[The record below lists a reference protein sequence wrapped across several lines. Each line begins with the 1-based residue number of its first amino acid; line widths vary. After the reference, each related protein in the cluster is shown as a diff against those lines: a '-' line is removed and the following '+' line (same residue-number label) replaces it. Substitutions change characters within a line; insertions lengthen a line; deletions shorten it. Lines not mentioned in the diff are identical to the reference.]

1 MEKISCLP
9 LIELL
14 RENAENLNQML
25 KSFNNGPGRLNTDA
39 IPGWF
44 KEVIEPVFIAVH
56 QHNPAM
62 SRRVFDALYND
73 MLQTLSSAAGHQSS
87 QLLRSCRL
95 LLTQNPALAAV
106 NPGRLIKTLSVAT
119 TRISRHS
126 ITAAE
131 KWLELMQKIFAAAG
145 NIDQLLLA
153 ARFAAW
159 RCGMAHLRYL
169 TGSLSSLEPVL
180 RDLIFADEKISE
192 DDLNKTRAAGVDT
205 TPVVLGSFKGLG
217 GKFMRP
223 PGVFLDNNLVYATD
237 GRYSAVVFVDRYG
250 ALLHDAPE
258 IAEDSI
264 PDALKS
270 ADMAPP
276 QAAKILSRYP
286 DLTSWVYHDSTL
298 FLTTASSHAVFIFGA
313 ISD

>member
-1 MEKISCLP
+1 MEKISYQP

-14 RENAENLNQML
+14 RENAENLNQQL
-25 KSFNNGPGRLNTDA
+25 KSFNNGSRRLNTDA
-39 IPGWF
+39 VPGWC
-44 KEVIEPVFIAVH
+44 KDIIEPIFITVH

-73 MLQTLSSAAGHQSS
+73 MLQTLSSAAGHQSN
-87 QLLRSCRL
+87 QHLRSCRL
-95 LLTQNPALAAV
+95 LLVQNPALTAA

-119 TRISRHS
+119 LRISRHS
-126 ITAAE
+126 TTAAE
-131 KWLELMQKIFAAAG
+131 KWLALMQKIFAAAG

-159 RCGMAHLRYL
+159 RCGMAHLRHL
-169 TGSLSSLEPVL
+169 TGSLSTLEPRL

-192 DDLNKTRAAGVDT
+192 DDLSRSWAEGAGAKSFA
-205 TPVVLGSFKGLG
+205 LGAFKGLQ

-223 PGVFLDNNLVYATD
+223 PRVFLDKNLVYAAD
-237 GRYSAVVFVDRYG
+237 GRYSAVIFADRYG

-258 IAEDSI
+258 IAEEAI

-276 QAAKILSRYP
+276 EAAKILSRYP

-313 ISD
+313 IND